1 MVKYWNLD
9 FNEKRHATLIRKVL
23 DVYNFN
29 EFSMSLELRHN
40 TDDGDA
46 NKQNWTNLT
55 NDPN

>member
-46 NKQNWTNLT
+46 NKQN
-55 NDPN
+55 